1 MRHTD
6 LCMWLRL
13 RGAPYGLFEYDI
25 TFCDSQHR
33 QSFHTLTQTFLWPQ
47 LIAALVRFNPQKVQV
62 DPAGPLN
69 QNFQGR
75 GWACDQDTCE
85 KHLPQLPSL
94 VTYREGNEDWAAGH
108 WPSSG
113 SLTLSWALFPSCHRH
128 HRNLCHF
135 GNRNEQKSSWG
146 EFLFLFL
153 LFSFHNNKHSCAATH
168 KMLIALPSWQRPEF

>member
-94 VTYREGNEDWAAGH
+94 VTYREGNEDWAATGQVQVP
-108 WPSSG
+108 W
-113 SLTLSWALFPSCHRH
+113 
-128 HRNLCHF
+128 
-135 GNRNEQKSSWG
+135 
-146 EFLFLFL
+146 L
-153 LFSFHNNKHSCAATH
+153 LAGRSFHRATDTTEISAILEIEMNKRALEESFFFFFFYFPFIITNTLAQL
-168 KMLIALPSWQRPEF
+168 LIKC